1 MMLDE
6 NFQKYKN
13 MILFNMEF
21 KIGKM
26 KKNVLFRNTNI
37 C

>member
-1 MMLDE
+1 
-6 NFQKYKN
+6 
-13 MILFNMEF
+13 MEF

-37 C
+37 YYKTTKENKKLMD